1 MEKLIWKIDEISQN
15 EDCNSITIE
24 TLIKKEIKDFLNSN
38 TLRQFEDKM
47 LDMVAKDLKRG
58 KLESETKEIVI
69 KIFKEFYQL
78 MWTQRSM
85 WEPRLRSA

>member
-1 MEKLIWKIDEISQN
+1 MALSQSEKKE
-15 EDCNSITIE
+15 IE
-24 TLIKKEIKDFLNSN
+24 TLIKQEIKDFLNSN

>member
-1 MEKLIWKIDEISQN
+1 MALTNKETKEI
-15 EDCNSITIE
+15 EVVVR
-24 TLIKKEIKDFLNSN
+24 KEIKNFMNSN
-38 TLRQFEDKM
+38 TVKQFEDKFM
-47 LDMVAKDLKRG
+47 DMMVKELKRG
-58 KLESETKEIVI
+58 KLERETKEIVI

>member
-1 MEKLIWKIDEISQN
+1 MALSQSEKKE
-15 EDCNSITIE
+15 IE
-24 TLIKKEIKDFLNSN
+24 TLVRKEIKDFLNSN

>member
-1 MEKLIWKIDEISQN
+1 MALSQSEKKE
-15 EDCNSITIE
+15 IE
-24 TLIKKEIKDFLNSN
+24 TLVKKEIKDFLNSN

>member
-1 MEKLIWKIDEISQN
+1 MALSQSEKKE
-15 EDCNSITIE
+15 IE
-24 TLIKKEIKDFLNSN
+24 TLVKKEIKDFLNSN

-69 KIFKEFYQL
+69 KMFKEFYQL

>member
-1 MEKLIWKIDEISQN
+1 MALSQTDKR
-15 EDCNSITIE
+15 EIE
-24 TLIKKEIKDFLNSN
+24 TLIRKEIKDFLGST
-38 TLRQFEDKM
+38 TLKQFEDKFM
-47 LDMVAKDLKRG
+47 DMMVKELKRG
-58 KLESETKEIVI
+58 KLERETKEIVI

>member
-1 MEKLIWKIDEISQN
+1 MALSQSEKKE
-15 EDCNSITIE
+15 IE

>member
-1 MEKLIWKIDEISQN
+1 MALYQSEKKE
-15 EDCNSITIE
+15 IE
-24 TLIKKEIKDFLNSN
+24 TLVRKEIKDFLNSN

>member
-1 MEKLIWKIDEISQN
+1 MALSQTDKREN
-15 EDCNSITIE
+15 E
-24 TLIKKEIKDFLNSN
+24 TLIRKEIKDFLGST
-38 TLRQFEDKM
+38 TLKQFEDKFM
-47 LDMVAKDLKRG
+47 DMMVKELKRG
-58 KLESETKEIVI
+58 KLERETKEIVI